1 MKKELTIHGETL
13 GVSQQGTLAVEQFL
27 KDNYLF
33 RFNILS
39 GKVEFLR
46 PVGSKRA
53 ELERVTL
60 PSDDKPVWQVLT
72 QKALNSIIIRA
83 KREQI
88 CEKGSPKTDI
98 VELVQSDEVET
109 FNPIQDYLSHLPQ
122 WDGQN
127 HVARLFGRLPGVS
140 TEQLEFLS
148 VWIRSAVA
156 YWFLDVLQGNPTQGC
171 IRGWVSGGE
180 LGYVLG

>member
-1 MKKELTIHGETL
+1 MSKELTIHGEAL
-13 GVSQQGTLAVEQFL
+13 GASQQGTLAVEQFL

-33 RFNILS
+33 RFNELS
-39 GKVEFLR
+39 GKVEY
-46 PVGSKRA
+46 
-53 ELERVTL
+53 VTL

>member
-1 MKKELTIHGETL
+1 MVRLLEFHRKE
-13 GVSQQGTLAVEQFL
+13 
-27 KDNYLF
+27 
-33 RFNILS
+33 
-39 GKVEFLR
+39 
-46 PVGSKRA
+46 
-53 ELERVTL
+53 
-60 PSDDKPVWQVLT
+60 W
-72 QKALNSIIIRA
+72 
-83 KREQI
+83 
-88 CEKGSPKTDI
+88 
-98 VELVQSDEVET
+98 SDEVET

-171 IRGWVSGGE
+171 IRGWVSGG
-180 LGYVLG
+180 VLG

>member
-1 MKKELTIHGETL
+1 MRKELTIHGETL
-13 GVSQQGTLAVEQFL
+13 GVSQKGMLEVEQFL

-60 PSDDKPVWQVLT
+60 P
-72 QKALNSIIIRA
+72 
-83 KREQI
+83 
-88 CEKGSPKTDI
+88 
-98 VELVQSDEVET
+98 SDEVET

-171 IRGWVSGGE
+171 IRGWVSGG
-180 LGYVLG
+180 VLG

>member
-1 MKKELTIHGETL
+1 MRKELTIHGETL
-13 GVSQQGTLAVEQFL
+13 GVSQKGMLEVEQFL

-33 RFNILS
+33 RFNELS
-39 GKVEFLR
+39 GKVEY
-46 PVGSKRA
+46 
-53 ELERVTL
+53 VTL
-60 PSDDKPVWQVLT
+60 PSD
-72 QKALNSIIIRA
+72 
-83 KREQI
+83 
-88 CEKGSPKTDI
+88 
-98 VELVQSDEVET
+98 EVEM

-171 IRGWVSGGE
+171 IRGWVSGG
-180 LGYVLG
+180 VLG

>member
-1 MKKELTIHGETL
+1 MRKELTIHGETL
-13 GVSQQGTLAVEQFL
+13 GVSQKGMLEVEQFL

-33 RFNILS
+33 RFNELS
-39 GKVEFLR
+39 GKVEY
-46 PVGSKRA
+46 
-53 ELERVTL
+53 VTL
-60 PSDDKPVWQVLT
+60 P
-72 QKALNSIIIRA
+72 
-83 KREQI
+83 
-88 CEKGSPKTDI
+88 
-98 VELVQSDEVET
+98 SDEVET

>member
-1 MKKELTIHGETL
+1 MSKELTIHGEAL
-13 GVSQQGTLAVEQFL
+13 GASQQGTLAVEQFL

-33 RFNILS
+33 RFNELS
-39 GKVEFLR
+39 GKVEY
-46 PVGSKRA
+46 
-53 ELERVTL
+53 VTL
-60 PSDDKPVWQVLT
+60 AP
-72 QKALNSIIIRA
+72 
-83 KREQI
+83 
-88 CEKGSPKTDI
+88 
-98 VELVQSDEVET
+98 SDEVET

-140 TEQLEFLS
+140 TEQLELLS

-180 LGYVLG
+180 LG

>member
-1 MKKELTIHGETL
+1 MKKELTIHGEAL
-13 GVSQQGTLAVEQFL
+13 GASQQGTLAVEQFL

-33 RFNILS
+33 RFNELS
-39 GKVEFLR
+39 GKVEC
-46 PVGSKRA
+46 
-53 ELERVTL
+53 VTL

>member
-1 MKKELTIHGETL
+1 MRKELTIHGETL
-13 GVSQQGTLAVEQFL
+13 GVSQKGMLEVEQFL

-33 RFNILS
+33 RFNELS
-39 GKVEFLR
+39 GKVEY
-46 PVGSKRA
+46 
-53 ELERVTL
+53 VTL
-60 PSDDKPVWQVLT
+60 PF
-72 QKALNSIIIRA
+72 
-83 KREQI
+83 
-88 CEKGSPKTDI
+88 
-98 VELVQSDEVET
+98 DEVET

-156 YWFLDVLQGNPTQGC
+156 YWFPDVSQGNPTQGC